1 MSLGKSEARCSRVL
15 LRAQD
20 RVTRNI
26 DRVIDIGE
34 EDASK
39 IFTSFDADEVMRYA
53 ACLDKAVRRGK
64 ERGPLFGTT
73 ISIKDLID
81 EEGKVTTAGCSVY
94 CSNPPAAQDAPSIQR
109 LKAAGAVLFGRTN
122 TSQLAYSGMGI
133 NPDFGTPG
141 NAIDPSRIPGGS
153 STGAALSVALGL
165 CDAGLG
171 SDTGGSIRIPSA
183 FNGVC
188 GFKPTARTVPLKGF
202 FPLSRDYDSI
212 GPLAGSIERC
222 TQIYGVLAGQIRPV
236 KSSRQIGDLRLA
248 LIDPY
253 VTEGLDKQVGE
264 DFERVLNRL
273 GDQGVKVEKVSIPE
287 IVDAM
292 WINEIFIYNDGYAF
306 HKKHLEALK
315 KCLIPESVS
324 YLLEAQKRTPSE
336 VEEARQLRAKAIESF
351 ERIATHY
358 DAFIS
363 PTCRTVA
370 PLISEVTVAMNASH
384 FVIKVAHNTMI
395 GNMVDGCAATIPMQE
410 PGKLGTGLMVLG
422 AGESDWET
430 LEVAALLED
439 CLQFH

>member
-1 MSLGKSEARCSRVL
+1 MSLGNTKARCSRVL

-20 RVTRNI
+20 RVARNI
-26 DRVIDIGE
+26 DRVIDIGPE
-34 EDASK
+34 EASK
-39 IFTSFDADEVMRYA
+39 IFTNFDADEVVRSA
-53 ACLDKAVRRGK
+53 ARLDKAVRRGK

-81 EEGKVTTAGCSVY
+81 EEGKVTTAGCSYY
-94 CSNPPAAQDAPSIQR
+94 CANPPAAKDAPSIQR
-109 LKAAGAVLFGRTN
+109 LKASGAVLFGRTN

-153 STGAALSVALGL
+153 STGAAVGVALGL
-165 CDAGLG
+165 FDAGLG
-171 SDTGGSIRIPSA
+171 SDTGGSIRIPAA

-188 GFKPTARTVPLKGF
+188 GFKPTARTVPMKGL

-212 GPLAGSIERC
+212 GPLGGSIELC
-222 TQIYGVLAGQIRPV
+222 TQIYRVLSGQVRPPRSNR
-236 KSSRQIGDLRLA
+236 KIGDLRLA

-273 GDQGVKVEKVSIPE
+273 GEKGAKVEKVTIPE
-287 IVDAM
+287 IVDAI
-292 WINEIFIYNDGYAF
+292 WVNEIFIYNDGYAF
-306 HKKHLEALK
+306 HKKHLEGLK
-315 KCLIPESVS
+315 RCLIPESVS
-324 YLLEAQKRTPSE
+324 YLLEAQKRTPAE

-351 ERIATHY
+351 ERIAPHY

-370 PLISEVTVAMNASH
+370 PPISEATAAMNASH

-422 AGESDWET
+422 AGGSDWET

-439 CLQFH
+439 LLKSH